1 MANIITEIFFNGI
14 TKGIDNKHSLVK
26 ELFSTFVSNE
36 SNTLNKLRMILED
49 LLFKDSENDIL
60 IKCKNENQMIKALK
74 KISYQII
81 KKDDYPF
88 SEYNYAGGENEVKYI
103 KNFEDIFPE
112 TIKIKDKEFKYFYE
126 NSFLILYNNETGKTE
141 YFYNVYNLKIQDIKI
156 DSQLFVYILY
166 KYKNKQYLAK
176 THLAKEFLKYNE
188 ENSHFQLKEL
198 FFNILIQDDIDKFY
212 KEILFINGNEIYLL
226 NDKIKQ
232 IKLYKKYY
240 FIDDEF
246 IYFNHHG
253 EMKQYKDYFLEEIQ
267 VEYNNLYNYLN
278 FLGLNNFKIK
288 NRKIS
293 TYEKEMFLNIFKNK
307 FDNTFNGG
315 TNYFIIKNHYDNI
328 NDKEKNIFKLNPDFH
343 INHTDNFFNITGNFT
358 YNMEKGN
365 YKIIINK
372 NSVLLL
378 RKENNIYKI
387 LDKMKLSNNDT
398 FYFYQL
404 KFHLTSFNFPNRY
417 EFEIKITDEYP
428 YKQQKIKKDFEK
440 IYSSKINVEYFLNK
454 ENNENFDIVSIKNN
468 SICFRNLFN
477 WNKKDFLFNS
487 VKRKIK
493 VGEKFD
499 LNGIK
504 DFYID
509 SSYEIKNNFLFPRNN
524 CTITYTNIKDYKF
537 ELINNKN
544 HITDFWINNEN
555 KILYFKRNKNQIDI
569 IENPNIA
576 DYKIH
581 IPGINNFLNNG
592 KTIKNIDIL
601 MNDDLEYIVENKS
614 NILVTTKFQNI
625 PLFYKIYIENFSIE
639 EVNIF
644 KDEGMYID
652 NYFVEEYKNGIIVYF
667 NKDENS
673 KYYYTSVN
681 SDEKYYFEPIK
692 AYENILDY
700 HIIEKD
706 GNIKFKELKK
716 IEFVSLNTKLSNL
729 PTDFNVKIFVYNTK
743 ENNIKRINLEK
754 ESLNRMF
761 ELNSL
766 TDKISVI
773 LPEHFNFE
781 DFYLVESSNTSIIDD
796 EKIIYFK
803 DNYDDICYLSYEK
816 EIFNMKDFYNKI
828 QLNKKYIFSN
838 NKLIEDTNGN
848 IYLNKILD
856 NSIYIEKIN
865 EKLNF
870 EKTIFKTFSTSG
882 PDKFY
887 IDNFKSI
894 DVEHE
899 FIDTKDSVKIESFN
913 KKINF

>member
-14 TKGIDNKHSLVK
+14 TSGIDNKHSKIK
-26 ELFSTFVSNE
+26 ELFSTFTSNE
-36 SNTLNKLRMILED
+36 SDTLNKIKIISDD

-60 IKCKNENQMIKALK
+60 IKCKNEK
-74 KISYQII
+74 QII
-81 KKDDYPF
+81 KGIKKFGYEEIKKENYPF

-103 KNFEDIFPE
+103 KNFEDLFPE

-126 NSFLILYNNETGKTE
+126 NSFLVLYNNETGKTE
-141 YFYNVYNLKIQDIKI
+141 YFFNVYNLKIQDIKI

-188 ENSHFQLKEL
+188 ENSHFQIREL
-198 FFNILIQDDIDKFY
+198 FFNILIQDDTDKFY
-212 KEILFINGNEIYLL
+212 KEILFIDGNEIYLL

-232 IKLYKKYY
+232 IKVYKKYY
-240 FIDDEF
+240 FIDDEY

-253 EMKQYKDYFLEEIQ
+253 EIKQYKNYFLEEIQ
-267 VEYNNLYNYLN
+267 VEYNNIYNYLN

-293 TYEKEMFLNIFKNK
+293 TYEKEIFLKIFKNK

-315 TNYFIIKNHYDNI
+315 TNYFIIKNYYDNI
-328 NDKEKNIFKLNPDFH
+328 NDKEKNIFKLNPNFH

-358 YNMEKGN
+358 YKMKKGN
-365 YKIIINK
+365 YKINIKDNT
-372 NSVLLL
+372 VTLLI
-378 RKENNIYKI
+378 KENNTYRI
-387 LDKMKLSNNDT
+387 LDKIKLSNNDV

-404 KFHLTSFNFPNRY
+404 KFQLVSFNFPKNY
-417 EFEIKITDEYP
+417 VFEIYVTDEYP

-440 IYSSKINVEYFLNK
+440 IYSSKNNVEYFLNK
-454 ENNENFDIVSIKNN
+454 ENNETFDISYIKEN
-468 SICFRNLFN
+468 SICFENLFN
-477 WNKKDFLFNS
+477 WNKKEFLFNS
-487 VKRKIK
+487 IKRKLK

-509 SSYEIKNNFLFPRNN
+509 SGYEIKNNFLFPRDN
-524 CTITYTNIKDYKF
+524 CTIIYTNIKDYKF
-537 ELINNKN
+537 ELINKKN

-555 KILYFKRNKNQIDI
+555 KTLYFKKNKNQIDL

-576 DYKIH
+576 DYKVH
-581 IPGINNFLNNG
+581 IPSISNFLNNG
-592 KTIKNIDIL
+592 KAIKNIDIL
-601 MNDDLEYIVENKS
+601 MNDELEYIIENQN
-614 NILVTTKFQNI
+614 NILATTKFQNV
-625 PLFYKIYIENFSIE
+625 PLFYKVYIENFTIDE
-639 EVNIF
+639 INIF
-644 KDEGMYID
+644 KDDGLYIN
-652 NYFVEEYKNGIIVYF
+652 NYFIEEYKNGIIVYF
-667 NKDENS
+667 NKDKGS
-673 KYYYTSVN
+673 KFYYTSIN

-700 HIIEKD
+700 HIIERD
-706 GNIKFKELKK
+706 GKINFKELKK
-716 IEFVSLNTKLSNL
+716 IELVSLNTKLTNL
-729 PTDFNVKIFVYNTK
+729 PTDFNVKIFIYNTK
-743 ENNIKRINLEK
+743 ENSVKRINLEK
-754 ESLNRMF
+754 ESLNKMF

-766 TDKISVI
+766 TDKISII
-773 LPEHFNFE
+773 LPDNFNFE
-781 DFYLVESSNTSIIDD
+781 DFYLIESSNTSLNDND
-796 EKIIYFK
+796 KIIYFK
-803 DNYDDICYLSYEK
+803 NSYDDVCYLSK
-816 EIFNMKDFYNKI
+816 ENDFFDIKNFYNKI

-838 NKLIEDTNGN
+838 NKLIEDINGN

-865 EKLNF
+865 EELNF
-870 EKTIFKTFSTSG
+870 EKTIFKTFSTSSY
-882 PDKFY
+882 DKFY

-894 DVEHE
+894 DIEHE
-899 FIDTKDSVKIESFN
+899 FIDLKDSIKIESFN

>member
-14 TKGIDNKHSLVK
+14 TNGIDNKHSVVK
-26 ELFSTFVSNE
+26 ELFSTFTSNE
-36 SNTLNKLRMILED
+36 SDTLNKIKIISED

-60 IKCKNENQMIKALK
+60 IKCKNEEQMIKALK
-74 KISYQII
+74 KFSYKEI
-81 KKDDYPF
+81 KKENYPF

-103 KNFEDIFPE
+103 KNFEDLFPE
-112 TIKIKDKEFKYFYE
+112 IIKIKDKEFKYFYE
-126 NSFLILYNNETGKTE
+126 NSFLVLYNNETRKTE
-141 YFYNVYNLKIQDIKI
+141 YFFNVYNLKIQDIKI

-188 ENSHFQLKEL
+188 ENSHFQIREL
-198 FFNILIQDDIDKFY
+198 FFNILIQDDTDKFY
-212 KEILFINGNEIYLL
+212 KEILFIDGNEIYLL

-240 FIDDEF
+240 FIDNEF

-253 EMKQYKDYFLEEIQ
+253 EMKQYKNYFLEEIQ
-267 VEYNNLYNYLN
+267 VEYNNIYNYLN

-358 YNMEKGN
+358 YKMENGN
-365 YKIIINK
+365 YKINITG
-372 NSVLLL
+372 NSVILL
-378 RKENNIYKI
+378 RKENDIYKI
-387 LDKMKLSNNDT
+387 LDKITISNNDV

-404 KFHLTSFNFPNRY
+404 KFQLVSFDFPKNY
-417 EFEIKITDEYP
+417 DFEITVTDSYP
-428 YKQQKIKKDFEK
+428 YKQQKIKKDFNK
-440 IYSSKINVEYFLNK
+440 IYSSKSNIEYFLNK
-454 ENNENFDIVSIKNN
+454 ENNETFDIASIKNN
-468 SICFRNLFN
+468 SICFQNLFN
-477 WNKKDFLFNS
+477 WNKKEFLFNS
-487 VKRKIK
+487 IKRKLK

-499 LNGIK
+499 LNGVK
-504 DFYID
+504 DFYVD
-509 SSYEIKNNFLFPRNN
+509 SGYEIKNNFLFSRNN
-524 CTITYTNIKDYKF
+524 CTITYTNIKEYKF

-544 HITDFWINNEN
+544 YITNFWINNEN
-555 KILYFKRNKNQIDI
+555 KTLYFKKNKNQIDI
-569 IENPNIA
+569 IENPNVA
-576 DYKIH
+576 DYKIY
-581 IPGINNFLNNG
+581 IPGISNFLNNG
-592 KTIKNIDIL
+592 KAIKNIDIL
-601 MNDDLEYIVENKS
+601 MNDELEYIIENKN
-614 NILVTTKFQNI
+614 NILATTKFQNV
-625 PLFYKIYIENFSIE
+625 PLFYKVYIENFTIDE
-639 EVNIF
+639 INIF
-644 KDEGMYID
+644 KDDGLYIN

-673 KYYYTSVN
+673 KYYYTSIN

-706 GNIKFKELKK
+706 GNIKFEELKK
-716 IEFVSLNTKLSNL
+716 IELVSLNTKLNDIPS
-729 PTDFNVKIFVYNTK
+729 DFSAKIFIYNTK
-743 ENNIKRINLEK
+743 ENNVKRINLEK
-754 ESLNRMF
+754 EALNKTF

-766 TDKISVI
+766 TDKISII
-773 LPEHFNFE
+773 LPNNFNFE
-781 DFYLVESSNTSIIDD
+781 DFYLVELSNTSIVDN

-803 DNYDDICYLSYEK
+803 NNYDDICYLSYEK
-816 EIFNMKDFYNKI
+816 ETFNIKDFYNKI

-838 NKLIEDTNGN
+838 NKLIEDINGN
-848 IYLNKILD
+848 IYLKKILD

-865 EKLNF
+865 EELKI
-870 EKTIFKTFSTSG
+870 EKTIFKTFSTST

-899 FIDTKDSVKIESFN
+899 FIDSKDSIKIESFN

>member
-1 MANIITEIFFNGI
+1 MANIVTDIFFNGI
-14 TKGIDNKHSLVK
+14 TKGIDKKHSLVK
-26 ELFSTFVSNE
+26 ELFSTFTNNE
-36 SNTLNKLRMILED
+36 SDTLNKLKIIFED
-49 LLFKDSENDIL
+49 LLFKESENDIL
-60 IKCKNENQMIKALK
+60 TKCKNENQIIKMLK
-74 KISYQII
+74 KFGYQEI

-88 SEYNYAGGENEVKYI
+88 SEYNSAGVEKEVKYI
-103 KNFEDIFPE
+103 KNFEEIFTE

-141 YFYNVYNLKIQDIKI
+141 YFFNIYNLKIQDIKI
-156 DSQLFVYILY
+156 DKQLFVYILY
-166 KYKNKQYLAK
+166 KYKNKQFLAK

-188 ENSHFQLKEL
+188 ENSNLKLEEL
-198 FFNILIQDDIDKFY
+198 FFNILIQDNIDKFY
-212 KEILFINGNEIYLL
+212 KEIVFVDGNEIYLI

-232 IKLYKKYY
+232 IKLYKKYF
-240 FIDDEF
+240 FIDNEF

-253 EMKQYKDYFLEEIQ
+253 EMNQYKNYFLEEIQ

-293 TYEKEMFLNIFKNK
+293 TYEKETFLNIFKNK

-315 TNYFIIKNHYDNI
+315 TNYFIIKNHYENV

-343 INHTDNFFNITGNFT
+343 INHTDNFFNITGNFN
-358 YNMEKGN
+358 YKMEKGH
-365 YKIIINK
+365 YKININK
-372 NSVLLL
+372 NSVTLL
-378 RKENNIYKI
+378 RKENNIYKL
-387 LDKMKLSNNDT
+387 LDEIKISNNDT

-404 KFHLTSFNFPNRY
+404 KFQLVSFDFPKNY
-417 EFEIKITDEYP
+417 VFEINVTDEYP
-428 YKQQKIKKDFEK
+428 YKQQKIKKDFKK
-440 IYSSKINVEYFLNK
+440 IHSSKSNVEYFLNK
-454 ENNENFDIVSIKNN
+454 EDSETFDIAYVKNN
-468 SICFRNLFN
+468 SICFKNLFN
-477 WNKKDFLFNS
+477 WSKKEFLFNS
-487 VKRKIK
+487 IKRKIK

-504 DFYID
+504 NFYID

-524 CTITYTNIKDYKF
+524 STITYTNINDYKF

-555 KILYFKRNKNQIDI
+555 KILYFKKNKNQIDI
-569 IENPNIA
+569 IKNPNIA
-576 DYKIH
+576 DYKIY
-581 IPGINNFLNNG
+581 IPSISNFINNG
-592 KTIKNIDIL
+592 ETIKNIKIL
-601 MNDDLEYIVENKS
+601 MNDELEYIIENK
-614 NILVTTKFQNI
+614 NNTLATTKFQNT
-625 PLFYKIYIENFSIE
+625 PLFYKVYIENLSIE
-639 EVNIF
+639 EVNLF
-644 KDEGMYID
+644 KDNGIYID
-652 NYFVEEYKNGIIVYF
+652 NYFVEEYKKGIIVYF

-716 IEFVSLNTKLSNL
+716 IEFVSLNAKLNNL
-729 PTDFNVKIFVYNTK
+729 PTDFNIKMFVYNTK
-743 ENNIKRINLEK
+743 ENNVKRINLEK
-754 ESLNRMF
+754 ESLNKMF

-766 TDKISVI
+766 TDKISI
-773 LPEHFNFE
+773 IIPNHFEFE
-781 DFYLVESSNTSIIDD
+781 DFYLVESSNTSIINDD
-796 EKIIYFK
+796 QIIYFK
-803 DNYDDICYLSYEK
+803 NNYDEICYITYEK
-816 EIFNMKDFYNKI
+816 ENFDIKNFYKKI

-838 NKLIEDTNGN
+838 NKLIEDIDGD
-848 IYLNKILD
+848 IYINKILD

-865 EKLNF
+865 EELKF
-870 EKTIFKTFSTSG
+870 EKTVFKTFSTSIF
-882 PDKFY
+882 DKFY
-887 IDNFKSI
+887 LDNFKSM

-899 FIDTKDSVKIESFN
+899 FIDVKDSIKIESFN